1 MVYNTGF
8 MNSSKTFTIRVF
20 FDVESIDDAISGVLV
35 NKNALF
41 YAKYVADSL
50 FSSLFVS
57 L

>member
-1 MVYNTGF
+1 MYNTGF